1 MKKRVSAFFM
11 CYDAFQL
18 KRSPQWHRQF
28 ISIGWGRFC
37 LCIYSWSNRGLRR
50 RRNLFLD
57 WTALCFYDIVL
68 LRGLKRKYFA
78 VKVMQISEVGKKSC
92 RGQSH
97 DESKWIFFSPSG
109 SFTVSS
115 FSQRRDES
123 HNLTIF
129 VNSSKS
135 IPLLSTELPD
145 SLVMAVMRASHNY
158 YSLLLNF
165 YYLLN
170 ELLFKIF

>member
-11 CYDAFQL
+11 CYGAFHL
-18 KRSPQWHRQF
+18 KRTPQWHRQF

-37 LCIYSWSNRGLRR
+37 LCISGWSNTGLRR
-50 RRNLFLD
+50 GRNFFLD
-57 WTALCFYDIVL
+57 WTVLCFYDKIL
-68 LRGLKRKYFA
+68 LRELKRKYLA
-78 VKVMQISEVGKKSC
+78 VTVMQITEVGKKSC
-92 RGQSH
+92 RGKSH

-109 SFTVSS
+109 YLTVSS

-123 HNLTIF
+123 QNLTIF

-135 IPLLSTELPD
+135 IPLLSTEHPD
-145 SLVMAVMRASHNY
+145 SLMMAVMRASHDY
-158 YSLLLNF
+158 SSLLLNF